1 MEKLTSIQSLTARK
15 HKLEENQRVT
25 RARMNASSLNATFL
39 VSAPVK
45 KHKVKPEWALHKDKM
60 NDIEN
65 PLKAI
70 NFVLGNLGI
79 KPKAR

>member
-1 MEKLTSIQSLTARK
+1 MDRLRSIHTLTARK

-25 RARMNASSLNATFL
+25 RAKMNASSLNATFMIR
-39 VSAPVK
+39 SPMK
-45 KHKVKPEWALHKDKM
+45 KQKIKPDWSLQKDKM
-60 NDIEN
+60 TEIQN

-79 KPKAR
+79 QANAK